1 MSLINEFM
9 TECVFMNKAKV
20 PDGQGGFTTEWTDGA
35 PIKIAI
41 VHNSTLQARIA
52 EKEGV
57 TSTYTL
63 TTTRENKLEF
73 HDVIKRLSDNA
84 IFRVTSN
91 AEDRLSPQVS
101 TLNMAQVSA
110 ERYRRVPFCSR

>member
-1 MSLINEFM
+1 MSLLREFM

-20 PDGQGGFTTEWTDGA
+20 PDGEGGFTTEWTEGA
-35 PIKIAI
+35 QIDVAI
-41 VHNSTLQARIA
+41 VHNSTMQARIA

-63 TTTRENKLEF
+63 TTTKENSLEF

-91 AEDRLSPQVS
+91 SEDTTTPQS
-101 TLNMAQVSA
+101 ATLNMAQVQA
-110 ERYRRVPFCSR
+110 ERWELTT

>member
-1 MSLINEFM
+1 MSLIDYM
-9 TECVFMNKAKV
+9 MADCVFMNKAKV
-20 PDGQGGFTTEWTDGA
+20 PDGQGGYNTEWTEGA
-35 PIKIAI
+35 GLKVAI
-41 VHNSTLQARIA
+41 IHDSTIQARVA
-52 EKEGV
+52 EKEGL

-91 AEDRLSPQVS
+91 SDDIQSPQIS
-101 TLNMAQVSA
+101 TLNMAQVTA
-110 ERYRRVPFCSR
+110 ERWELTT

>member
-1 MSLINEFM
+1 MSLLDYM
-9 TECVFMNKAKV
+9 MDECVFMNKAKV
-20 PDGQGGFTTEWTDGA
+20 PDGQGGFITEWTEGA
-35 PIKIAI
+35 PIMVAI
-41 VHNSTLQARIA
+41 VHDASTQAKIA

-57 TSTYTL
+57 TSLYTL
-63 TTTRENKLEF
+63 TTFRENELEF

-91 AEDRLSPQVS
+91 SHDKLSPKVS

-110 ERYRRVPFCSR
+110 ERWELTT